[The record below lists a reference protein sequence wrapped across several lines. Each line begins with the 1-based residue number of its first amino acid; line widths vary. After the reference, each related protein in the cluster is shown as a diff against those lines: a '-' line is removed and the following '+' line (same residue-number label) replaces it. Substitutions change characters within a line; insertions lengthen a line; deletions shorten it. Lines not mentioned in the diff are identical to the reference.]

1 MAITIQV
8 DEFAESIDSL
18 YESIAK
24 RLPEIMQIR
33 AMDLRAVI
41 KDRIQQRGEDGSGR
55 KMEDYAQS
63 YRKVKAERYGEESVA
78 FRNYTASGNMW
89 QELQIT
95 DVEDS
100 PDEVVIVIAGRTADA
115 QKKFN
120 YPSEPDA
127 RNPSKVL
134 RDILTATPEEI
145 EVMDELVDEMIQEV
159 ITEAGF

>member
-8 DEFAESIDSL
+8 NEFAEEINSL
-18 YESIAK
+18 YELIAR
-24 RLPEIMQIR
+24 RLPEILQTR

-41 KDRIQQRGEDGSGR
+41 RDRIQQRGEDGTGR

-78 FRNYTASGNMW
+78 FRNYTATGNMW

-95 DVEDS
+95 DVVDS
-100 PDEVVIVIAGRTADA
+100 PDEIVVVIAGRTAGA
-115 QKKFN
+115 QNKFN

-127 RNPSKVL
+127 RNPNKVL

-145 EVMDELVDEMIQEV
+145 EVLDELIDEMVQEV
-159 ITEAGF
+159 INEAGF